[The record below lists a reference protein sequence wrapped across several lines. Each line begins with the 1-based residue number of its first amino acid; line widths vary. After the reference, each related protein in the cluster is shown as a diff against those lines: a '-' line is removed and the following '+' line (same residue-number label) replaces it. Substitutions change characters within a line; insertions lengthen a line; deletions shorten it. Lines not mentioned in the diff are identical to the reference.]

1 MGALG
6 ATSVNKAEPLIISPS
21 LPSIPA
27 KVVER
32 IKQGKFVNFKEFLSD
47 NILLLQKLQ
56 ELGLTGSVA
65 PALQPVISSS

>member
-1 MGALG
+1 MGALD

-21 LPSIPA
+21 LLSIPA
-27 KVVER
+27 KVVEQ

-56 ELGLTGSVA
+56 ELGLAGSVA